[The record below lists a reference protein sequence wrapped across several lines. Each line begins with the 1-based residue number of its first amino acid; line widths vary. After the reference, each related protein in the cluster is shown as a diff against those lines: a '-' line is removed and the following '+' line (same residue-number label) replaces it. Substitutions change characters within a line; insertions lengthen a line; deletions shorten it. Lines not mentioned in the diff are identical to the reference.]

1 MKCMTIDPYLFYDTN
16 IYRSIWTTDMF
27 ELFLLYMMVLYRYTN
42 KSIMILNLSE
52 HKPFIFEN
60 KIF

>member
-1 MKCMTIDPYLFYDTN
+1 MKSMTIDPYLFHDTN

-27 ELFLLYMMVLYRYTN
+27 ELFLLYIMVLCRYTN
-42 KSIMILNLSE
+42 KLIMILNLNE

>member
-1 MKCMTIDPYLFYDTN
+1 MTIDPYLFHNTN

-27 ELFLLYMMVLYRYTN
+27 ELFPLYIMVLYRYTN

-52 HKPFIFEN
+52 HISHSFLKKKN
-60 KIF
+60 SKS

>member
-1 MKCMTIDPYLFYDTN
+1 MKCMTIDPYLFHDTN
-16 IYRSIWTTDMF
+16 IYRSIRTTDMF
-27 ELFLLYMMVLYRYTN
+27 ELFPLYIMVLYRYTN

>member
-1 MKCMTIDPYLFYDTN
+1 MICMTIDPYLFKDTN

-27 ELFLLYMMVLYRYTN
+27 ELFPLYIMVLYRYTN
-42 KSIMILNLSE
+42 KSIMKLILNDL
-52 HKPFIFEN
+52 KPFIFEN